1 MVMPILPVALEAGDV
16 GRDAIGKPQLSVF
29 NQLHHRGRRG
39 DDLGE
44 RGEIEDRVER
54 HRLDRRPESTVPHRL
69 AVHHAI
75 ADSRDDHRAWEA
87 GDRQS
92 PASPAA
98 RSASGGQKRGRVR
111 RVR

>member
-1 MVMPILPVALEAGDV
+1 MRQQVPDGNAILPVALEAGDV

-54 HRLDRRPESTVPHRL
+54 HRLDRRPKGTVPHRL

-75 ADSRDDHRAWEA
+75 ADSRDDHRAGKLA
-87 GDRQS
+87 IGNRLRHQRLDQRQ
-92 PASPAA
+92 AV
-98 RSASGGQKRGRVR
+98 GR
-111 RVR
+111 